1 VQGLGRGGPQP
12 SSACRVQAQGPGT
25 PAARTRADSPGGGG
39 VLFRLCCSVFFS
51 LHQFLFIFCSHAVAS
66 RILVP

>member
-1 VQGLGRGGPQP
+1 MQGLGRGSPQP
-12 SSACRVQAQGPGT
+12 LSACLMQGKEPGT
-25 PAARTRADSPGGGG
+25 PAARAKADSSGGGG
-39 VLFRLCCSVFFS
+39 VLFRLCCSIFFS